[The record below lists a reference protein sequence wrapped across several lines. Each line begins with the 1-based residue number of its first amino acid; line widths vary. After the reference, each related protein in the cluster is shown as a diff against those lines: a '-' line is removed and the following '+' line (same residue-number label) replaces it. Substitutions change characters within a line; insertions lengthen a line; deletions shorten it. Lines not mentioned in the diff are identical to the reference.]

1 MEIVVDVLFA
11 IMMLLMV
18 AVLIQQLVSAHKW
31 NKFVEEEHKQIM
43 KRFDN
48 ND

>member
-1 MEIVVDVLFA
+1 MQIVADILFV
-11 IMMLLMV
+11 IMTTLMV

-31 NKFVEEEHKQIM
+31 NKFVKEKHKELM